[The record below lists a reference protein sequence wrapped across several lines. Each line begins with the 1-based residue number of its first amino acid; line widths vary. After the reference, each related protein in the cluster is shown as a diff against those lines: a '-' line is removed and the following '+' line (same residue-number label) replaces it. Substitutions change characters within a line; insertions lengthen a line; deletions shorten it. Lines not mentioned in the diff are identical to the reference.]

1 MKYRTLL
8 NRKLEVVE
16 NDLTVLRTIVQRQEP
31 VKRYLEIL
39 TQTQED
45 LEEVKNLIS
54 VEPVTSNEVVD

>member
-39 TQTQED
+39 TQTQEH